1 MKKLIDMSTIELRH
15 KIIEQLSLIEDTS
28 FLKAIKTIIESKVAE
43 SEYKLSEFQKQRISE
58 ARKELLNGQTI
69 KNDVLQNE
77 IDEWLSSK

>member
-1 MKKLIDMSTIELRH
+1 MSTIELRH

>member
-1 MKKLIDMSTIELRH
+1 MSTIELRH
-15 KIIEQLSLIEDTS
+15 KIIEQLSMIEDAS

-43 SEYKLSEFQKQRISE
+43 SEYKLSDFQKQRISQ
-58 ARKELLNGQTI
+58 ARTELLNGQTI

>member
-1 MKKLIDMSTIELRH
+1 MSTLELRH

-43 SEYKLSEFQKQRISE
+43 SEYKLSDFQKQRISQ
-58 ARKELLNGQTI
+58 ARKELLYGQTI
-69 KNDVLQNE
+69 NNDVLQSE

>member
-1 MKKLIDMSTIELRH
+1 MSTLELRH

-43 SEYKLSEFQKQRISE
+43 SEYKLSDFQKQRISQ
-58 ARKELLNGQTI
+58 ARTELLYGQTI
-69 KNDVLQNE
+69 INDVLQNE

>member
-1 MKKLIDMSTIELRH
+1 MSTLELRH

-43 SEYKLSEFQKQRISE
+43 SEYKLSDFQKQRISQ
-58 ARKELLNGQTI
+58 ARTELLYGQTI
-69 KNDVLQNE
+69 NNDVLQNE